1 MIRLGSL
8 AGYAFEGP
16 RVLGGW
22 SPPAV
27 AAVYVILHRPDP
39 ENKPQQYSVLY
50 LAHAED
56 LSAQGF
62 PFQHPRAGCWVQRAG
77 TKWKLHIATL
87 EVPGGTTAHREQ
99 IVGELLAAYDPPC
112 NVERF
117 DNAWQAHWIQDYD
130 SPGLTGPLT
139 TPRDA

>member
-22 SPPAV
+22 TPPAV
-27 AAVYVILHRPDP
+27 AAVYVILHRPDA

-50 LAHAED
+50 VGEADD
-56 LSAQGF
+56 LSAHGF
-62 PFQHPRAGCWVQRAG
+62 PFRHPAANAWIQRAG

-87 EVPGGTTAHREQ
+87 EVPGGTKAHRTQ
-99 IVGELLAAYDPPC
+99 IVGELCATYDPPC
-112 NVERF
+112 NDEKF
-117 DNAWQAHWIQDYD
+117 DNAWQSHWIQDYET
-130 SPGLTGPLT
+130 PNTAGPLT
-139 TPRDA
+139 TPREA